1 MEVDTD
7 SSLKVVI
14 IVVVVVVPAPAP
26 LLIPL
31 NLIVFP
37 IVCPPVILTVNCAA
51 KFTIITKYCCT
62 VQYPALQN
70 DEICPSQHTDIFASY
85 RSELSG

>member
-14 IVVVVVVPAPAP
+14 IIVVVVVPAPAP

-37 IVCPPVILTVNCAA
+37 IVCPPVILTVNCAS
-51 KFTIITKYCCT
+51 KFTTHI
-62 VQYPALQN
+62 
-70 DEICPSQHTDIFASY
+70 E
-85 RSELSG
+85 